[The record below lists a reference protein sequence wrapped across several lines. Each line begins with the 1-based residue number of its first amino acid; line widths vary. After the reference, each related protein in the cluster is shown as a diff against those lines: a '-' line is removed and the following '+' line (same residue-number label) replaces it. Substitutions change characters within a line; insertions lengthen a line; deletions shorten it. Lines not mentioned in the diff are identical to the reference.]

1 MIFSKVRPLFCQ
13 FLVIFILFW
22 PCMIRYKTDYY
33 QNYWCYI
40 DHFSCLFRHRTIYH
54 ENNNIS
60 YVKNDS
66 QMVIIS
72 RFGIW
77 LALTWSKSLLSRL
90 RTLLTFDL
98 LDNNSWISIFRH
110 CPILFRNRTI
120 ALEKSLP
127 IVVKIQINKNE
138 TICKINKNMNLKT
151 CIISVDYFERL
162 RQVYHLLFLTL
173 LITNLNFNSSVK
185 NYKRLVCQT
194 THFSKAKVT
203 SVRAVCYTLIDGI
216 LEKLSCSVITRV
228 VLASNHFLNQMTFWP
243 HLT

>member
-1 MIFSKVRPLFCQ
+1 
-13 FLVIFILFW
+13 
-22 PCMIRYKTDYY
+22 
-33 QNYWCYI
+33 
-40 DHFSCLFRHRTIYH
+40 
-54 ENNNIS
+54 
-60 YVKNDS
+60 
-66 QMVIIS
+66 MVIIS

-90 RTLLTFDL
+90 RTHLTFDL
-98 LDNNSWISIFRH
+98 LEYDSWISIFRN
-110 CPILFRNRTI
+110 CPILSHNRTI

-185 NYKRLVCQT
+185 YYKRLDCQT
-194 THFSKAKVT
+194 THFSIAKVT
-203 SVRAVCYTLIDGI
+203 SVRAVCYALIDGI
-216 LEKLSCSVITRV
+216 LGNFWCSAFT
-228 VLASNHFLNQMTFWP
+228 L
-243 HLT
+243 